1 MICESPKQNAIN
13 RFCSCTARALVDDPV
28 ARERLQKG
36 ARCPAIMRLRAYIN
50 CRRPSR
56 TSQRVA
62 VPHHARALRQ
72 HLSDNRSLSR
82 TPGGWSTAAGIA
94 DAIACQTVPD
104 DLYFRGVG
112 KNW

>member
-50 CRRPSR
+50 PSY
-56 TSQRVA
+56 
-62 VPHHARALRQ
+62 
-72 HLSDNRSLSR
+72 
-82 TPGGWSTAAGIA
+82 G
-94 DAIACQTVPD
+94 
-104 DLYFRGVG
+104 
-112 KNW
+112 